1 MAATDLTRVERGALL
16 VLMAEG
22 RPLKEASELRGMHG
36 IQLTRSH
43 RENLQRV
50 GLIQTKTRPLTHALT
65 DKGWQWVWEEAA
77 AQQPKGYIGLG
88 AVNAVLQGVR
98 RYAEQRGCQIEE
110 VFGRASPSKP
120 DRAGPPSP
128 KDSGRQHMQEA
139 AWSEADEA
147 LGQAL
152 QDLPILTKAI
162 EALQKAA
169 TAEVSAPV
177 KRTSA
182 AAKLVMQSVRHAG
195 RKREL
200 AVAVE
205 PGAETNFDPTIHR
218 SDDQAQPGDRVRVR
232 KPPVFRGPESNR
244 VVVLMGE
251 VEPV

>member
-22 RPLKEASELRGMHG
+22 RPLKESSELKAIHA

-43 RENLQRV
+43 RENLQRL

-65 DKGWQWVWEEAA
+65 NKGWQWVWEEAA
-77 AQQPKGYIGLG
+77 VEQPKGYIGLG

-98 RYAEQRGCQIEE
+98 RYAEQRGCALEE
-110 VFGRASPSKP
+110 VFGHAPPGKP
-120 DRAGPPSP
+120 DRGGSPPP
-128 KDSGRQHMQEA
+128 PDTGRQHMHEA

-162 EALQKAA
+162 EALQKAT
-169 TAEVSAPV
+169 TADVSAPV

-182 AAKLVMQSVRHAG
+182 AAKLVMQSIRQAG

-200 AVAVE
+200 ALAVE
-205 PGAETNFDPTIHR
+205 PGAETNFDPAIHR
-218 SDDQAQPGDRVRVR
+218 SEDQAQPGDRVRVR
-232 KPPVFRGPESNR
+232 KPPVFRGPENNR
-244 VVVLMGE
+244 VVVLLGE